1 VKIADKFRQQIANRP
16 QVLLI
21 LAVVLHLGV
30 ATAVYE
36 VGKHQL
42 APSQI
47 FPTGVGNFASD
58 GLMYERECLELSKV
72 LRTEG
77 LRAWATWPTQLH
89 VRVYS
94 LPFALSRADS
104 FNIMTIEPVNLA
116 YYLGI
121 LTLVFY
127 IGKSLFGRASGLT
140 AAAIIGFWPSFLLH
154 TTQLLRDPLLIL
166 TIMVLCS
173 TVIAVLGSK
182 ITWRRGLVC
191 GIIGSAALLLI
202 RIVRLP
208 MWRLMLFVAALAI
221 ALLILRMIL
230 NRQVMVGAVVFTV
243 LVGAAAIIIPKFQAS
258 FRNNQEVR
266 IKGITKPEEW
276 EGFSTE
282 ELIAIRRRAFRFHL
296 DEEGNLMLAEDGSRI
311 DRDVQFDDPVEI
323 IKYLPRAAVV
333 GFLAPFPNMW
343 LNAGKQVGSGGRVLS
358 GFEMIVT
365 YVLECFALIGL
376 VLTRR
381 KLTSWFLFSVMMLG
395 TVALGLVVNN
405 IGALYRLRYPFWMMI
420 VSFGAGG
427 ITHLLRHLLSKQAQ
441 AQTWV
446 GSLLVGSQD

>member
-21 LAVVLHLGV
+21 LAAVLHLGF

-47 FPTGVGNFASD
+47 YPTGVGKFASD
-58 GLMYERECLELSKV
+58 GLMYERECLELSEV

-77 LRAWATWPTQLH
+77 LRAWMTWPTQLH
-89 VRVYS
+89 VRLYS

-104 FNIMTIEPVNLA
+104 FNIMTIEPLNLT

-121 LTLVFY
+121 LALVFY
-127 IGKSLFGRASGLT
+127 IGKSLFDRASGLT
-140 AAAIIGFWPSFLLH
+140 AAAIIGVWPSLLLH
-154 TTQLLRDPLLIL
+154 TTQLLRDPLFIL
-166 TIMVLCS
+166 TILVLCLIVV
-173 TVIAVLGSK
+173 TVLGSK
-182 ITWRRGLVC
+182 TTWRNGLVY

-208 MWRLMLFVAALAI
+208 MWRLTLVVIALAI

-230 NRQVMVGAVVFTV
+230 NRQVMVGAIVFIV
-243 LVGAAAIIIPKFQAS
+243 LVSAAVLIIPQFQVS
-258 FRNNQEVR
+258 FRSNQEVKNKR
-266 IKGITKPEEW
+266 AGTPEALER
-276 EGFSTE
+276 FSTE
-282 ELIAIRRRAFRFHL
+282 QQLAMRRRSFGFHL
-296 DEEGNLMLAEDGSRI
+296 DEEGNLLPAEDGSRI
-311 DRDVQFDDPVEI
+311 DRDVQFGGPVDI
-323 IKYLPRAAVV
+323 IKYLPRATVV

-343 LNAGKQVGSGGRVLS
+343 LSTGKQVGSGGRVLS
-358 GFEMIVT
+358 GFEMLVT
-365 YVLECFALIGL
+365 YVLECFAVIAL

-381 KLTSWFLFSVMMLG
+381 KLASWFLFSVMALG
-395 TVALGLVVNN
+395 TVALGLVANN

-420 VSFGAGG
+420 VIFGAGG
-427 ITHLLRHLLSKQAQ
+427 LTHLLRHRFSKGAL
-441 AQTWV
+441 AQTEAE
-446 GSLLVGSQD
+446 SFLIGSQV